1 MNDTIARLFPD
12 SQAWTGFWT
21 TLEFGRE
28 AKTSWVLA
36 FVVLFLIASW
46 LYRRDTRALHPFW
59 KVWLWGLRISVL
71 AALFVIALVP
81 QERKSEVRP
90 LPSQV
95 VILADTSVSMSRQ
108 DKDLAAAAGGTP
120 TAAVPSRADL
130 VQSVLEKSPLVET
143 LRKTHDVH
151 IETFDSQL
159 VRHEVLQKK
168 TASRP
173 VGAVESPEH
182 PVALGAPSAAP
193 RGERLA
199 RPIDWHEVLR
209 PRGVE
214 TRLGEALLAVIRE
227 QNDETLSGVVVITDG
242 GNNAGVDPLSAAE
255 AAVANKVRLIPV
267 GVGSTKKPVTLH
279 LAEIQAPTHV
289 HINDGFTITAFVTG
303 QGLARQPITVELLTK
318 LEQDEGEPA
327 VVQTRDEQLLEDG
340 VPITVPFD
348 YTPNEAGRRLF
359 RIRVRPAAKVADLAD
374 EYVQDDIAIEVID
387 RKTRVLLVAGG
398 PMRDYQLVRNLLHR
412 DRTIDVDVLLQTGV
426 PGISQESDNVIF
438 QFPETREE
446 LFKYD
451 VIVAFDPDWQKIK
464 GDSAILDLLS
474 DWVFSQAGGLMLVAG
489 EVNTTPLAVASDAMK
504 QEMSKLLELY
514 PVFLD
519 SHRTLEDEDFQQP
532 WPIEFTRDG
541 IEAGFLQ
548 LTENAATSAAA
559 WKEFPGVYRCF
570 PTSGQKA
577 GATVYARFTDP
588 RSIGR
593 DQPILLAS
601 QFFGSGRVMYLGSAE
616 LWRLRSLEE
625 DYYDRLWIKLLREV
639 GQGRLLRGTNRGILL
654 LEKTQYPLGA
664 TVQVRT
670 RLLDPQFKDYLAERV
685 TMEVYDPTG
694 KPLTPPLT
702 LLADKTR
709 PGHYGGSFVAALP
722 GNYKLELDIP
732 ESTDQLKGSIS
743 VRLPNLEFDHPEQN
757 EQLLRALARKET
769 GGTYLKLD
777 EAAAQLPALLPDRT
791 IERIRYD
798 NPHELWDRAWV
809 MYLLVGLLSAE
820 WLTRKLLKLA

>member
-1 MNDTIARLFPD
+1 MNDLITRLIPNGE
-12 SQAWTGFWT
+12 SWAAWWS

-28 AKTSWVLA
+28 GRASWVLA
-36 FVVLFLIASW
+36 FVVLFLAAAW

-59 KVWLWGLRISVL
+59 KIWLWSLRTSVL
-71 AALFVIALVP
+71 AALLVVALIP
-81 QERKSEVRP
+81 QQRSSTVRP
-90 LPSQV
+90 SPSQV

-108 DKDLAAAAGGTP
+108 DKDLAVPSAGGAETS
-120 TAAVPSRADL
+120 VPSRAEL
-130 VQSVLEKSPLVET
+130 VEKLLGQSPLVET
-143 LRKTHDVH
+143 LRQTHDVH
-151 IETFDSQL
+151 LETFDSQV
-159 VRHEVLQKK
+159 VRHDVLPRRVVPRAGGAAE
-168 TASRP
+168 TLVPPRAGGAS
-173 VGAVESPEH
+173 ST
-182 PVALGAPSAAP
+182 AAP
-193 RGERLA
+193 A
-199 RPIDWHEVLR
+199 RPINWHEILR

-227 QNDETLSGVVVITDG
+227 QNSETLTGVVVITDG
-242 GNNAGVDPLSAAE
+242 GSNAGVDPLSAAE
-255 AAVANKVRLIPV
+255 AAVAGKVRLIPI
-267 GVGSTKKPVTLH
+267 GVGSTMKPVTLH

-289 HINDGFTITAFVTG
+289 HINDGFTITAFITG
-303 QGLARQPITVELLTK
+303 QGLGRQPVTVELLTR
-318 LEQDEGEPA
+318 LEQDEGEPV

-348 YTPNEAGRRLF
+348 YLPEEPGRRLF
-359 RIRVRPAAKVADLAD
+359 RIRVRPAAKVAGLS
-374 EYVQDDIAIEVID
+374 EQFVQDEVGIEVID

-446 LFKYD
+446 LFQYD
-451 VIVAFDPDWQKIK
+451 VIVAFDPDWQKIR
-464 GDSAILDLLS
+464 GEAEATLDLLS

-489 EVNTTPLAVASDAMK
+489 EVNTTPLAVASDALK

-559 WKEFPGVYRCF
+559 WKDFPGVFRCF
-570 PTSGQKA
+570 PTSGHKS

-593 DQPILLAS
+593 DQPVLLAS
-601 QFFGSGRVMYLGSAE
+601 QFFGAGRVLYLGSAE
-616 LWRLRSLEE
+616 LWRLRALEE
-625 DYYDRLWIKLLREV
+625 DYYDRLWIKMLREV

-670 RLLDPQFKDYLAERV
+670 RLLDPQFKDFVAERV
-685 TMEVYDPTG
+685 TMEVYDPAG
-694 KPLTPPLT
+694 KPLTPAVT
-702 LLADKTR
+702 LLADKTH
-709 PGHYGGSFVAALP
+709 PGHFGGSFVAALP
-722 GNYKLELDIP
+722 GNYKLELPIP

-743 VRLPNLEFDHPEQN
+743 VRLPNLEFDHPELH
-757 EQLLRALARKET
+757 EPLLRALARKET
-769 GGTYLKLD
+769 GSVYLKLD
-777 EAAAQLPALLPDRT
+777 EAAFQLPALLPDRT
-791 IERIRYD
+791 IEKVVYD
-798 NPHELWDRAWV
+798 DPQELWDRKWV